1 MLPTMPQVST
11 FLKLYLKGRVA
22 TLSILPHPIPKPF
35 TKNGEEYVFEVVPHI
50 EVVNHL
56 GIGFCQALRGVYH
69 WKLKTYQI
77 LMHHPFAP
85 QHTPK
90 RLHHNLQIKKK
101 GLPL

>member
-1 MLPTMPQVST
+1 MPQVST

-56 GIGFCQALRGVYH
+56 GIGFCQEYSGCVHQHISVIAYGLLPIQH
-69 WKLKTYQI
+69 LPNIFKLNRDFF
-77 LMHHPFAP
+77 LNHVGS
-85 QHTPK
+85 
-90 RLHHNLQIKKK
+90 QIKSRK
-101 GLPL
+101 